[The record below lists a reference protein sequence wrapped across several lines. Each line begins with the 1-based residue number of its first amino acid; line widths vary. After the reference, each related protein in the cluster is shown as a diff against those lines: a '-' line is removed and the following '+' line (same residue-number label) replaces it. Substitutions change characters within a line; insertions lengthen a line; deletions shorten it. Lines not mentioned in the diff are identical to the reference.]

1 MSKDTRS
8 RSEFRKELESRF
20 NSDEFANVVN
30 DAISKEINRF
40 FGSTE
45 FKDMMVSTTKS
56 IVSEVSSTLKVFV
69 MKEIEKAINPLND
82 RVAVLESCLAEAKLH
97 ANNNEQYSRRCN
109 LRIHGIPEKA
119 GENCYDLV
127 IAFCK
132 EELKCDVALTGK
144 LCEAFPF

>member
-1 MSKDTRS
+1 MSKDTGS

-56 IVSEVSSTLKVFV
+56 IVSEVSSTLEVFV
-69 MKEIEKAINPLND
+69 MK
-82 RVAVLESCLAEAKLH
+82 
-97 ANNNEQYSRRCN
+97 
-109 LRIHGIPEKA
+109 
-119 GENCYDLV
+119 
-127 IAFCK
+127 
-132 EELKCDVALTGK
+132 
-144 LCEAFPF
+144 